1 MNRAL
6 QLNVDDLGLH
16 SDILMGVETLWENRC
31 ISTVSVFSTSPIL
44 DQTLHGLQK
53 IGIPIGVHLILDG
66 DAPVLAPDMIPSLVD
81 DQGHFLPD
89 RVQMKKKLNP
99 QDAFNELSAQ
109 IENIQRR
116 GVSVSHLDS
125 HKGICFFNP
134 ILRAVYRELGKKY
147 TIPLALPKMFIFN
160 SARKSVPGSSDS
172 LIGVYALKNKET
184 LENRLAAYE
193 RMLRALG
200 NGRHYSFSHPAPPT
214 QAIKESLPDYSLRNN
229 DYALFSSPEWKELL
243 QKYSITLV

>member
-1 MNRAL
+1 MN
-6 QLNVDDLGLH
+6 
-16 SDILMGVETLWENRC
+16 
-31 ISTVSVFSTSPIL
+31 
-44 DQTLHGLQK
+44 K
-53 IGIPIGVHLILDG
+53 GI
-66 DAPVLAPDMIPSLVD
+66 
-81 DQGHFLPD
+81 FC
-89 RVQMKKKLNP
+89 
-99 QDAFNELSAQ
+99 Q

-193 RMLRALG
+193 RMLRTLG

-214 QAIKESLPDYSLRNN
+214 QAIKESLGSKRRFHDG
-229 DYALFSSPEWKELL
+229 
-243 QKYSITLV
+243 KYNCVKGPNLTGSIDTSGIHECTNW